1 MRVNIV
7 FITPTP
13 CYMKDV
19 NGGMLCLALC
29 ELHPEY
35 MPLNDWQHGC
45 AIISIDEGKA
55 SVQNLRIK
63 DGRVL

>member
-1 MRVNIV
+1 MNVV

-13 CYMKDV
+13 LFRMDV
-19 NGGMLCLALC
+19 NGGILCLVLN

-45 AIISIDEGKA
+45 AIISIDEGQA
-55 SVQNLRIK
+55 AVQNLRIK
-63 DGRVL
+63 DGRVI